1 MKNLAIIVLGLATL
15 FMGAALLD
23 KQSEI
28 NAYELERTQ
37 IKVDLNRHINLIDD
51 LGEMDAYCG
60 GDAFE
65 RLYEW
70 SHNEY

>member
-1 MKNLAIIVLGLATL
+1 MKNLVIIGLSL
-15 FMGAALLD
+15 VSLYMGAALLD

-37 IKVDLNRHINLIDD
+37 IKLDLNRHINLIDD

-60 GDAFE
+60 GDSFE